1 MAVYVA
7 ELFLTCTVDPDDP
20 LNPEATL
27 ALLDQRWTQPRA
39 RAWSRL
45 VIDVP
50 DDATFMNRL
59 NTLIRDEFL
68 PVIRVDYAPTVVNGV
83 EDTFAAGFWKP
94 GQGGIHIGYAE
105 VLADVVGQGV
115 IQWRIPQAPPG
126 FGFVSAGVTWKVTH
140 VIQ

>member
-1 MAVYVA
+1 MSVYVA

-27 ALLDQRWTQPRA
+27 VLLDQRWTQPLA

-59 NTLIRDEFL
+59 NALIRGTLLD
-68 PVIRVDYAPTVVNGV
+68 VIKGDFPPGTVNDVK
-83 EDTFAAGFWKP
+83 DTFLAGIWKP
-94 GQGGIHIGYAE
+94 GQGGIHIGYASIY
-105 VLADVVGQGV
+105 ADVAGQDV
-115 IQWRIPQAPPG
+115 PWRIPAPNAQYG
-126 FGFVSAGVTWKVTH
+126 YVSAAVTWKVTN
-140 VIQ
+140 VIN